1 MTASTTLILSK
12 SRMRKRACTDLC
24 GGRSVMVVPTATVEG
39 DAAVPRRALP
49 RTSKCEARANCR
61 RAAPHLDGVAGWMR
75 FAALRELIRA
85 ASRIHTSQRDAVV
98 SIGISI
104 PAELN
109 PATVWD
115 HPKRRLL

>member
-1 MTASTTLILSK
+1 
-12 SRMRKRACTDLC
+12 
-24 GGRSVMVVPTATVEG
+24 MVVPTATVEG
-39 DAAVPRRALP
+39 DAAVPRSDAPRERANP
-49 RTSKCEARANCR
+49 KQEANCR

-104 PAELN
+104 SGRIESCDGLGPS
-109 PATVWD
+109 
-115 HPKRRLL
+115 